1 MKRLVMISMIA
12 LAPTLA
18 LAENPEG
25 AKGGAASGAA
35 AGAVGGAIVGGPV
48 GAAVGGVGGAL
59 VGGIIGD
66 NTPKFKRYV
75 VQRGVP
81 SYTYREDLR
90 PGIVLPEEGITYYEV
105 PEEYGVQ
112 RSYRYTV
119 INGHPVLVEPR
130 TRKVIQVI
138 E

>member
-1 MKRLVMISMIA
+1 MKRLAIISMIA

-48 GAAVGGVGGAL
+48 GAAVGGIGGAV
-59 VGGIIGD
+59 VGGIVGD
-66 NTPKFKRYV
+66 NTPKFKAYV
-75 VQRGVP
+75 VERGVP

-90 PGIVLPEEGITYYEV
+90 PGVVLPEEGVTYYDV
-105 PEEYGVQ
+105 PQEYRVKRG
-112 RSYRYTV
+112 YRYTV

-130 TRKVIQVI
+130 TRKVIQII

>member
-1 MKRLVMISMIA
+1 MKRFVLISVIA
-12 LAPTLA
+12 LLPAVA

-48 GAAVGGVGGAL
+48 GAVVGGVGGAV
-59 VGGIIGD
+59 VGGIVGD

-75 VQRGVP
+75 VERRVP
-81 SYTYREDLR
+81 SYAYDEDLEA
-90 PGIVLPEEGITYYEV
+90 GVVLPEEGITYYDV

-112 RSYRYTV
+112 KTYRYTV